1 MSRSNKKDYEVGY
14 KKPPAKTR
22 YTKGRTGNPNGR
34 PKKIDA
40 KLDVGELLQ
49 SLDNEEIVV
58 VIDGKRK
65 RMRRAEYDFREMF
78 AKAIKGDL
86 KAVRT
91 LARMVGITSDPSRRA
106 TPKLSSSSCQT
117 TRLLN

>member
-22 YTKGRTGNPNGR
+22 YIKGRTGNPNGR
-34 PKKIDA
+34 PKKIDP

-65 RMRRAEYDFREMF
+65 RMSGRNTTFEKSLRRRSRE
-78 AKAIKGDL
+78 I
-86 KAVRT
+86 
-91 LARMVGITSDPSRRA
+91 SRRYA
-106 TPKLSSSSCQT
+106 
-117 TRLLN
+117 